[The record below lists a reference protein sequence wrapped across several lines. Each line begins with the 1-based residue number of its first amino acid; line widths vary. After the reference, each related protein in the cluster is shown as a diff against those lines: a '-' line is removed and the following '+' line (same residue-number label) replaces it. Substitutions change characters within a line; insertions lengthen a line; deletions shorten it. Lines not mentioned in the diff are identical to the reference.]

1 MTALKSEQ
9 GRGLRLQRARAEG
22 GTGVLVRH
30 AGRVILELLVLD
42 VLDAF
47 SLARNSVAPA
57 EHVSRE
63 RLKTM
68 YYVKT
73 MYTIHCATGE

>member
-9 GRGLRLQRARAEG
+9 GRGLRLLQRARTEG

-42 VLDAF
+42 VLDAL
-47 SLARNSVAPA
+47 SLAHNSVAPA

-63 RLKTM
+63 RLK
-68 YYVKT
+68 KLC
-73 MYTIHCATGE
+73 HW